1 MAAPNIL
8 ACTTATPH
16 TVSIT
21 PADTSRNALVTAP
34 ATGSAQKINQ
44 IMVANI
50 DGSAAYDATVELR
63 LADGTTYRALGS
75 TISVPAD
82 ATLILLDKTTM
93 LYLLDTT
100 VSGEPSTLWATS
112 STASKLTFTVSYET
126 LTAP

>member
-8 ACTTATPH
+8 ASTTATPH

-34 ATGSAQKINQ
+34 STGAAQKINQ

-50 DGSAAYDATVELR
+50 DGTAAFDATVELR
-63 LADGTTYRALGS
+63 LADGTTHRALAS
-75 TISVPAD
+75 TISVPPD
-82 ATLILLDKTTM
+82 ASLIISDKTTM
-93 LYLLDTT
+93 FYLLDTS
-100 VSGEPSTLWATS
+100 VSGEASTLWATS

-126 LTAP
+126 IS